1 MIKMTKNIET
11 ATAVTHGGTFHADE
25 VFATVILEKVF
36 GDLTICRTFRIPEDL
51 KGEVVVYRPQDMASL
66 TITRKWKWST

>member
-1 MIKMTKNIET
+1 MTKNIET

-51 KGEVVVYRPQDMASL
+51 KDEVVVYDIGYGRFDQSPERM
-66 TITRKWKWST
+66 KWST

>member
-51 KGEVVVYRPQDMASL
+51 
-66 TITRKWKWST
+66 